1 MESEETPQGSK
12 ATPEIG
18 RNEPCPCGSKKKYKR
33 CCGMNAAPKL
43 STPTQMPHPMAGAGG
58 TPAFDPSQMDPQMML
73 QMSQMLG
80 RLPKGQL
87 QKLQNLMQRAM
98 SGKDVTREAKE
109 FEQSLPVEFQSMLA
123 SFQLP
128 GQMPGMPGMPG
139 AEAAPGANPEV
150 LPALPAG
157 DAANGGM
164 TEEEARRIV
173 ETAAKEGKISTDK
186 AQDLLSQPPSSDPTK
201 EAKGVSKLW
210 KKFSG
215 K

>member
-1 MESEETPQGSK
+1 MEPQETKS
-12 ATPEIG
+12 TPEIG

-43 STPTQMPHPMAGAGG
+43 STPAQMPMAGAGG
-58 TPAFDPSQMDPQMML
+58 APAFDPSQMDPQMMM

-109 FEQSLPVEFQSMLA
+109 FEQSLPVEFQSML
-123 SFQLP
+123 SNF
-128 GQMPGMPGMPG
+128 QMPGMPGAG
-139 AEAAPGANPEV
+139 APDSAAPQV
-150 LPALPAG
+150 LPALPSSS
-157 DAANGGM
+157 AASGM
-164 TEEEARRIV
+164 TEEEARKIV
-173 ETAAKEGKISTDK
+173 EAAAQEGKISTDQ
-186 AQDLLSQPPSSDPTK
+186 AQDLLSANPAGDTEKS
-201 EAKGVSKLW
+201 KGVSKFW
-210 KKFSG
+210 KKISG

>member
-1 MESEETPQGSK
+1 MESQETKS
-12 ATPEIG
+12 TPEIG

-43 STPTQMPHPMAGAGG
+43 STPTQMPNPMTGAGG
-58 TPAFDPSQMDPQMML
+58 APAFDPSQMDPQMMM

-123 SFQLP
+123 SFQ
-128 GQMPGMPGMPG
+128 MPGMPG
-139 AEAAPGANPEV
+139 AGTPDSSAPEV
-150 LPALPAG
+150 LPALPG
-157 DAANGGM
+157 QSAAGGM
-164 TEEEARRIV
+164 TEEEARKIV
-173 ETAAKEGKISTDK
+173 EAAAQEGKISTDQ
-186 AQDLLSQPPSSDPTK
+186 AQDLLSANPTGDAEK
-201 EAKGVSKLW
+201 SKGVSKFW
-210 KKFSG
+210 KKISG

>member
-1 MESEETPQGSK
+1 MSQ
-12 ATPEIG
+12 EIVG

-33 CCGMNAAPKL
+33 CCGMDAAPKL
-43 STPTQMPHPMAGAGG
+43 TTPAAGANPMAGAGAG
-58 TPAFDPSQMDPQMML
+58 GAPAGFDPSQFDPQMML
-73 QMSQMLG
+73 QFSQMLG

-109 FEQSLPVEFQSMLA
+109 FESSLPVEFQSMLA
-123 SFQLP
+123 GF
-128 GQMPGMPGMPG
+128 QMPGMPGMGSTGSNDALPG
-139 AEAAPGANPEV
+139 SGAMPEV
-150 LPALPAG
+150 LPALTGNSGP
-157 DAANGGM
+157 GGM
-164 TEEEARRIV
+164 SEEEARAIV
-173 ETAAKEGKISTDK
+173 EAAAKDGKISSDQ
-186 AQDLLSQPPSSDPTK
+186 AQDLLAVDPTK